1 MARIEQVI
9 RTMLIEG
16 AKLATAG
23 VPDERV
29 TQGYRLQDSIIP
41 AVTYSVDQTE
51 PASTNSAIYMSNI
64 TVKSIASTSLSA
76 LTISDTVKAK
86 LVEGEFDSVYI
97 GSVAITGQSIEPET
111 VGVGDEQEP
120 AVATVTAQ
128 IHWS

>member
-1 MARIEQVI
+1 
-9 RTMLIEG
+9 
-16 AKLATAG
+16 
-23 VPDERV
+23 
-29 TQGYRLQDSIIP
+29 
-41 AVTYSVDQTE
+41 
-51 PASTNSAIYMSNI
+51 
-64 TVKSIASTSLSA
+64 
-76 LTISDTVKAK
+76 VKAK

>member
-16 AKLATAG
+16 TQLSTAG
-23 VPDERV
+23 VPDARV
-29 TQGYRLQDSIIP
+29 TQGYRLQDSALP

-51 PASTNSAIYMSNI
+51 SASVNASVNMSTI
-64 TVKSIASTSLSA
+64 TVRTIATTSYSA
-76 LTISDTVKAK
+76 VTISDTVKSK
-86 LVEGEFDSVYI
+86 LVEGEFDGVYV